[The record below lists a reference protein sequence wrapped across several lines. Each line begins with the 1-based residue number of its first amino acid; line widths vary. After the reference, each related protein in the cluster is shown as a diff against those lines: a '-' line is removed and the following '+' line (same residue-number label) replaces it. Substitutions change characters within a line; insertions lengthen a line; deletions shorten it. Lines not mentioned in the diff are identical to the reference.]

1 MLVFLRFLFFL
12 LIFFQIFH
20 TRLCCSIKVNRKDQ
34 VDIAFFI
41 IFDEARC
48 FRIHQINCY
57 FFVVDNTKCINQELR
72 IENCRHILEYNDI
85 RIVIQTQELQISV
98 WGKSLQVDTYAT
110 DGVLIHGTL
119 QSIELEQRG
128 GRCK

>member
-1 MLVFLRFLFFL
+1 MAVVGTLDRMGAEMVSFTAMLHV
-12 LIFFQIFH
+12 
-20 TRLCCSIKVNRKDQ
+20 
-34 VDIAFFI
+34 AG
-41 IFDEARC
+41 
-48 FRIHQINCY
+48 
-57 FFVVDNTKCINQELR
+57 NQELR

-85 RIVIQTQELQISV
+85 RIVIQTRDLQISV

>member
-1 MLVFLRFLFFL
+1 MLERWTEWGRKW
-12 LIFFQIFH
+12 FH
-20 TRLCCSIKVNRKDQ
+20 LQPMLHV
-34 VDIAFFI
+34 AG
-41 IFDEARC
+41 
-48 FRIHQINCY
+48 
-57 FFVVDNTKCINQELR
+57 NQELR

-85 RIVIQTQELQISV
+85 RIVIQTHDLQISV